1 MKLEPITRLGK
12 RNKTASKKKKKKKK
26 KIDDDACREIE
37 TSLSFFG
44 FLANLEQSGD
54 RVPDT
59 EPSKV
64 VFSVIITSCLTKTG
78 NITKNSVAQLSHYC
92 FE

>member
-1 MKLEPITRLGK
+1 MKLEPITRLDK
-12 RNKTASKKKKKKKK
+12 RNKTASKKKKK

-64 VFSVIITSCLTKTG
+64 VFSVIITSCLIKTG

>member
-1 MKLEPITRLGK
+1 MKLGPVTKLDK
-12 RNKTASKKKKKKKK
+12 RNKTGSK
-26 KIDDDACREIE
+26 KIDDDICREIE
-37 TSLSFFG
+37 TSLLFFG

-64 VFSVIITSCLTKTG
+64 VFSVIITFCLTKTG

>member
-1 MKLEPITRLGK
+1 MKLGPVTKPDK
-12 RNKTASKKKKKKKK
+12 RNKTTSK
-26 KIDDDACREIE
+26 KIDDDVCRKIE

-44 FLANLEQSGD
+44 SLANLEQSRD
-54 RVPDT
+54 PVPDT

-64 VFSVIITSCLTKTG
+64 VFSVIITFCLTKTG
-78 NITKNSVAQLSHYC
+78 NRTKKSVAQLSHYC